1 MKRRK
6 KQRNTPRAAFL
17 ILPRTSISVCRVY
30 SMSPRA
36 AFLTHPRT
44 LKKCIR
50 ITAKI
55 SVCSLWMHI
64 RSLWMAI
71 RSLWMAIRRL
81 QTEISVSCG
90 GNYCMLRR
98 KLLYATGR
106 IAARYVKNCSMPCEE
121 LRHAMWKIAVCYVK
135 NYCTPCGRIAVRNVK
150 NCSTLCEDCRMLCGR
165 LLYAA

>member
-6 KQRNTPRAAFL
+6 KQRNTPRAAFP
-17 ILPRTSISVCRVY
+17 ILPRTSISVCRVH
-30 SMSPRA
+30 SISPRA

-50 ITAKI
+50 IIVKI

-81 QTEISVSCG
+81 QTEISISCG
-90 GNYCMLRR
+90 GNCCMLCEELR
-98 KLLYATGR
+98 YAVWK
-106 IAARYVKNCSMPCEE
+106 IAACYVKNCCTQYEE
-121 LRHAMWKIAVCYVK
+121 LRYTVWKIAVCCV
-135 NYCTPCGRIAVRNVK
+135 
-150 NCSTLCEDCRMLCGR
+150 EDCCTQYEELQ
-165 LLYAA
+165 YVA